1 MASDGARKSEGYHAT
16 RTAQCTEM
24 VASVAGDQH
33 AHEKVVD
40 FVNEVKIKEPAQL
53 SNVFGRSFVPT
64 YLLA

>member
-1 MASDGARKSEGYHAT
+1 
-16 RTAQCTEM
+16 M